1 MRDISACGA
10 LRLSLVTLV
19 LCGLAYPLAVTAL
32 GQWLLPWQAN
42 GSLKTDARGEVI
54 GSVLIGQRWDGP
66 EWFHGRPSATTE
78 ADPQNPNETIPA
90 PYNAAGSGGSN
101 LGPSSKVLFARLKN
115 GRAVLEQVQLEL
127 RREALPSDM
136 LTTSGSGLDPDIS
149 PANAALQASRV
160 AKTRN
165 ALVTE
170 IQALV
175 ERHTAGRTWGIFGE
189 PRVKVLELN
198 LALAQTYR
206 KP

>member
-1 MRDISACGA
+1 M
-10 LRLSLVTLV
+10 
-19 LCGLAYPLAVTAL
+19 
-32 GQWLLPWQAN
+32 
-42 GSLKTDARGEVI
+42 
-54 GSVLIGQRWDGP
+54 
-66 EWFHGRPSATTE
+66 
-78 ADPQNPNETIPA
+78 PA
-90 PYNAAGSGGSN
+90 PYDAAGSGGSN
-101 LGPSSKVLFARLKN
+101 LGPASKVLFARLQT

-189 PRVKVLELN
+189 PRVKVLELS